1 MVGRVLTAR
10 GRAEERPLPYLRLEL
25 LEGRHRVRLEGSN
38 GGEHRETVV
47 VRPGEEATVK
57 AKL

>member
-1 MVGRVLTAR
+1 VYVNGRRR
-10 GRAEERPLPYLRLEL
+10 GATPLRLEL